1 MIWQDVIDCPYLQN
15 LPFKIELN
23 RYGQIVM
30 SPASNK
36 HGNIQAE
43 VAGMFLKRKNRG
55 RVFTECSIETS
66 DGVKVADVAWAS
78 AAFVK
83 RHGDATPYPE
93 APEICVEIVS
103 PSNTPSEISNKVELY
118 LARGAKEVWVISEER
133 KITFYT
139 PGREM
144 RKSELFPEFQI

>member
-1 MIWQDVIDCPYLQN
+1 MIWQEVVDCPYLDN

-36 HGNIQAE
+36 HGVIQAE
-43 VAGMFLKRKNRG
+43 VASAFSKKKSRG
-55 RVFTECSIETS
+55 RVISECSIETS

-103 PSNTPSEISNKVELY
+103 PSNTPAEITNKVELY
-118 LARGAKEVWVISEER
+118 LARGAKEVWVISEDR
-133 KITFYT
+133 KITFYA

-144 RKSELFPEFQI
+144 RKSELFPGFQF

>member
-1 MIWQDVIDCPYLQN
+1 MIWQEVIDCPYLQN

-36 HGNIQAE
+36 HARIQAE
-43 VAGMFLKRKNRG
+43 VVGAFLKKKSRG

-66 DGVKVADVAWAS
+66 DGVKVPDVAWAS

-83 RHGDATPYPE
+83 RHGDTTPFLE
-93 APEICVEIVS
+93 APEVCIEIIS
-103 PSNTPSEISNKVELY
+103 PSNTAVEISDKVDLY
-118 LARGAKEVWVISEER
+118 LARGAKEVWVIDEDQ
-133 KITFYT
+133 KITFHT
-139 PGREM
+139 HGREM
-144 RKSELFPEFQI
+144 QKSELFPTFKL